1 MKRIIIPVLM
11 LSVLVL
17 VCSCSSCSSDKKK
30 NDYVEPLIPEAEMQY
45 KSEDTLNINSL
56 IDQYMGLMAENKVD
70 DAINMLHLL
79 KDGEIVP
86 LDGKQL
92 KEFKTAWSKMHVYG
106 VKKKGF
112 MLHSDKNNDVK
123 ILLQIM
129 PNGDLDKEIGVAAQH
144 INPVYK
150 EGQWYLT
157 LYDPQAE
164 GVYDIFDESN
174 TKGNVG
180 VVKQ

>member
-1 MKRIIIPVLM
+1 MFI
-11 LSVLVL
+11 
-17 VCSCSSCSSDKKK
+17 
-30 NDYVEPLIPEAEMQY
+30 Q
-45 KSEDTLNINSL
+45 KSEGLRTKIILLQNALLDNL
-56 IDQYMGLMAENKVD
+56 IHIGGGERQSRVKPPLDL
-70 DAINMLHLL
+70 
-79 KDGEIVP
+79 GEIVP

-180 VVKQ
+180 IVKQ